1 MWRCCRLHI
10 HAEVSDG
17 PCALASRSTHPT
29 PPQPCSALSSLPRL
43 RLLSLTLT
51 EALPAGHHRQL
62 AALRSLEEL
71 HLYFLPS
78 QPTAFE
84 FHPSGLAALTRLRSV
99 LLIAPPDSMCQPLT
113 IGPGMS
119 KLAALQELQVGIATI
134 AVLCGCWAGGRP
146 CPPLL
151 PPLHW
156 PPSCQA
162 AAALQVESRVERL
175 PADLWSCLHLTRL
188 DLDLAHAAGLPAPA
202 TPATGAAPL
211 PALLELRLA
220 RYRLQ
225 GGALP
230 PPLCQLSTLS
240 HLEVLSCG
248 LTSSAAHAGLPDGFS
263 CLTQLVSWRVF
274 LWGRLLGGGSGRLT
288 AKGQSHAAMVSTSYP
303 CGLPHAAGA
312 PVVGGQR
319 AVHAAPRAVHAACAA
334 PPGPVMQ
341 PAGECS
347 MADGRQG
354 GRVHS
359 GLAV

>member
-1 MWRCCRLHI
+1 MFHDALCT
-10 HAEVSDG
+10 
-17 PCALASRSTHPT
+17 CAPFLPT
-29 PPQPCSALSSLPRL
+29 PHPPQPCSALSSLPRL

-84 FHPSGLAALTRLRSV
+84 FQPSGLAALTRLRSV

-119 KLAALQELQVGIATI
+119 KLAALQELQVGMAAV
-134 AVLCGCWAGGRP
+134 AVLCDCWACGQP

-151 PPLHW
+151 HPLHW
-156 PPSCQA
+156 PLINHA

-211 PALLELRLA
+211 PALRELRLA
-220 RYRLQ
+220 RCRLQ

-230 PPLCQLSTLS
+230 PTLCQLSTLS
-240 HLEVLSCG
+240 RLEVLSCG

-263 CLTQLVSWRVF
+263 RLTQLVS
-274 LWGRLLGGGSGRLT
+274 
-288 AKGQSHAAMVSTSYP
+288 
-303 CGLPHAAGA
+303 
-312 PVVGGQR
+312 
-319 AVHAAPRAVHAACAA
+319 
-334 PPGPVMQ
+334 
-341 PAGECS
+341 
-347 MADGRQG
+347 
-354 GRVHS
+354 
-359 GLAV
+359 